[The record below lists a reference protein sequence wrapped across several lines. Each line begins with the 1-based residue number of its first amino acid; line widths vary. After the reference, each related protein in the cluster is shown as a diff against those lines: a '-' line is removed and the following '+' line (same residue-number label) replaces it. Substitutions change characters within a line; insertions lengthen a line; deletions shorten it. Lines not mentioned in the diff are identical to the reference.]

1 MEIQMKT
8 INKTKIKNSARKIGK
23 AVQLVDFDNKP
34 TVDDYVAANKVN
46 KFTRKF
52 RLAMT
57 AAGAGAGG
65 WLGYSTMTKGL
76 VGLLATEPMIATTTV
91 VGALVYGTF
100 FYGGST
106 AVGEMI
112 TSVVAERGT
121 KAKVATEASVKKT
134 SPRRN
139 RDKIRPDKIKA
150 AVVSAMRSA

>member
-1 MEIQMKT
+1 MKT

-57 AAGAGAGG
+57 AGGAAAGG

-76 VGLLATEPMIATTTV
+76 VGLLATEPMIATTTA
-91 VGALVYGTF
+91 VGALIYGTF

-112 TSVVAERGT
+112 TSVVADRGT
-121 KAKVATEASVKKT
+121 KAKVATEASVKRT
-134 SPRRN
+134 PPRQN
-139 RDKIRPDKIKA
+139 RDKIRPEKIKA